1 MSMTIPSLVFALIIA
16 SLYGALY
23 HLIRG
28 GGLGR
33 LLLFLIFGWVG
44 FALGHL
50 VGIWQEWI
58 LLPLGELNLGMST
71 LGSLI
76 FLVGGDWVSRIR
88 IGDMGTFSDD
98 ENGV

>member
-1 MSMTIPSLVFALIIA
+1 MMTIPSLVFALLIS

-33 LLLFLIFGWVG
+33 LLMFLIFGWAG
-44 FALGHL
+44 FAAGHL
-50 VGIWQEWI
+50 VGIWRNWI
-58 LLPLGELNLGMST
+58 LIPLGELNLGMST

-76 FLVGGDWVSRIR
+76 FLLGGDWISRIQ
-88 IGDMGTFSDD
+88 IGDAQTLSDND
-98 ENGV
+98 KGV

>member
-1 MSMTIPSLVFALIIA
+1 MTIPSLIFAFLIA

-23 HLIRG
+23 HLIRD

-33 LLLFLIFGWVG
+33 LFQFLFLSWVG

-50 VGIWQEWI
+50 IGIWQGWQ
-58 LLPLGELNLGMST
+58 LFPLGQLNFGMST

-76 FLVGGDWVSRIR
+76 LMIARDLFSR
-88 IGDMGTFSDD
+88 GKTASPA
-98 ENGV
+98 